1 MPKTNEI
8 QDILDRID
16 RKLGFLI
23 GEKIKDKNLKI
34 KDQIHELKSL
44 TTDYNEIGR
53 ILGISSSHAA
63 KELSKLKKRK
73 KK

>member
-34 KDQIHELKSL
+34 QDQIHELKSL

-53 ILGISSSHAA
+53 ILGISPKHASV
-63 KELSKLKKRK
+63 ELSKLKKGK

>member
-8 QDILDRID
+8 QDLLERID
-16 RKLGFLI
+16 HKLGFLI
-23 GEKIKDKNLKI
+23 GEKIRDKNLTI
-34 KDQIHELKSL
+34 KEQIYELQSL

-63 KELSKLKKRK
+63 MELSKLKKGK

>member
-1 MPKTNEI
+1 MSKTSEI

-16 RKLGFLI
+16 RKLGFFI

-34 KDQIHELKSL
+34 RDQIHELKPL
-44 TTDYNEIGR
+44 TTDYKEIGR

-63 KELSKLKKRK
+63 MELSKLKKGK